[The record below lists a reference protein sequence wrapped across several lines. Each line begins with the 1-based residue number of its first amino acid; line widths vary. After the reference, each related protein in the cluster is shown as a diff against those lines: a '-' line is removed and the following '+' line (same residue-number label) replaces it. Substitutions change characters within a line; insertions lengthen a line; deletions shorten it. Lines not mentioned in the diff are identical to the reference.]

1 MQNIMMPTVEISPDN
16 AKEKFADLSGNQL
29 PGD

>member
-1 MQNIMMPTVEISPDN
+1 MQNIVMPTVEISPNN
-16 AKEKFADLSGNQL
+16 AEEKFADLSGNQI

>member
-1 MQNIMMPTVEISPDN
+1 MQNIVMSTVEISLDN
-16 AKEKFADLSGNQL
+16 SEEKFTDLSGNQL

>member
-1 MQNIMMPTVEISPDN
+1 MQNIVMSTVEISLDN
-16 AKEKFADLSGNQL
+16 GEEKFADLSGNQL

>member
-1 MQNIMMPTVEISPDN
+1 MQNIVMPTVEISPDN
-16 AKEKFADLSGNQL
+16 TEQKFADLSGNQL